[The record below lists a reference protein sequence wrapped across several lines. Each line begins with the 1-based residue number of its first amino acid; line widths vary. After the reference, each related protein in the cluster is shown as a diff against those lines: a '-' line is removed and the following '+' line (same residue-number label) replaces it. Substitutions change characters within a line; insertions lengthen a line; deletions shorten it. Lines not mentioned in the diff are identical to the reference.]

1 MTEFLKHENEGAPPF
16 LSDMREVRH
25 NTKSDLI
32 QCLVRLA
39 PAVEEDTAEIRVNA
53 KTFDGSVIVNMLPPK
68 LCSTFVDY
76 SEKVFLPCV
85 IR

>member
-1 MTEFLKHENEGAPPF
+1 MTEFFKHKNQGAPPF
-16 LSDMREVRH
+16 LSDMGELRH

-32 QCLVRLA
+32 QCLENLS
-39 PAVEEDTAEIRVNA
+39 PAVGEYTAELRVDA
-53 KTFDGSVIVNMLPPK
+53 KILDDSVIVNMLPPK

-76 SEKVFLPCV
+76 SEKVFLPYV